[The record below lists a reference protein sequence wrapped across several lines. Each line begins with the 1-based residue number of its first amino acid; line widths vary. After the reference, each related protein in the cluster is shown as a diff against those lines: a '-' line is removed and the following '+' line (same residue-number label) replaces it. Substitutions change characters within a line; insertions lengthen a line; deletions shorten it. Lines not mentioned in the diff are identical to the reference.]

1 MENFEF
7 YNPCRI
13 LFGDGKLDRL
23 GELIR
28 AYSDNI
34 LLVYGKS
41 SIRKMGL
48 YDEIVTIL
56 NRDGI
61 RFTEISGVE
70 ANPKMDLVYQG
81 IAIGR
86 EKQIGFIL
94 AVGGGSVIDTAKAIA
109 VGIPYS
115 GDVWNVL
122 QRYET
127 ATRSLP
133 IGTVLTAVGSGS
145 EMSNSCVIAKMPEG
159 LKHSEVFHS
168 GSALYLLRVS
178 QADRLWVSGYPVP
191 LDGTVFYSGE
201 AGGCDGP
208 DAGGTDADRD
218 SLCAQSHGASGG
230 L

>member
-81 IAIGR
+81 IAIGSR
-86 EKQIGFIL
+86 AALFWQWAAEASLIPQRQLPWAFLTPEMCGMCF
-94 AVGGGSVIDTAKAIA
+94 SVMRRRP
-109 VGIPYS
+109 GLYP
-115 GDVWNVL
+115 
-122 QRYET
+122 
-127 ATRSLP
+127 
-133 IGTVLTAVGSGS
+133 S
-145 EMSNSCVIAKMPEG
+145 EP
-159 LKHSEVFHS
+159 F
-168 GSALYLLRVS
+168 
-178 QADRLWVSGYPVP
+178 
-191 LDGTVFYSGE
+191 
-201 AGGCDGP
+201 
-208 DAGGTDADRD
+208 
-218 SLCAQSHGASGG
+218 
-230 L
+230 

>member
-1 MENFEF
+1 MCIRDSTFPFRRFQIGKVYRGERAQRGRFREF
-7 YNPCRI
+7 YQADI
-13 LFGDGKLDRL
+13 DVIGDGKLDRL

-145 EMSNSCVIAKMPEG
+145 EMSNSCVT
-159 LKHSEVFHS
+159 
-168 GSALYLLRVS
+168 VS
-178 QADRLWVSGYPVP
+178 FAHLTLP
-191 LDGTVFYSGE
+191 T
-201 AGGCDGP
+201 
-208 DAGGTDADRD
+208 T
-218 SLCAQSHGASGG
+218 
-230 L
+230 

>member
-70 ANPKMDLVYQG
+70 YIERGYECIESTLTS
-81 IAIGR
+81 IG
-86 EKQIGFIL
+86 
-94 AVGGGSVIDTAKAIA
+94 
-109 VGIPYS
+109 
-115 GDVWNVL
+115 
-122 QRYET
+122 
-127 ATRSLP
+127 
-133 IGTVLTAVGSGS
+133 
-145 EMSNSCVIAKMPEG
+145 
-159 LKHSEVFHS
+159 
-168 GSALYLLRVS
+168 
-178 QADRLWVSGYPVP
+178 ADIKKI
-191 LDGTVFYSGE
+191 
-201 AGGCDGP
+201 
-208 DAGGTDADRD
+208 
-218 SLCAQSHGASGG
+218 
-230 L
+230 

>member
-86 EKQIGFIL
+86 E
-94 AVGGGSVIDTAKAIA
+94 
-109 VGIPYS
+109 
-115 GDVWNVL
+115 
-122 QRYET
+122 
-127 ATRSLP
+127 
-133 IGTVLTAVGSGS
+133 
-145 EMSNSCVIAKMPEG
+145 
-159 LKHSEVFHS
+159 
-168 GSALYLLRVS
+168 
-178 QADRLWVSGYPVP
+178 ADRL
-191 LDGTVFYSGE
+191 YSG
-201 AGGCDGP
+201 
-208 DAGGTDADRD
+208 
-218 SLCAQSHGASGG
+218 SGRRKRH
-230 L
+230 